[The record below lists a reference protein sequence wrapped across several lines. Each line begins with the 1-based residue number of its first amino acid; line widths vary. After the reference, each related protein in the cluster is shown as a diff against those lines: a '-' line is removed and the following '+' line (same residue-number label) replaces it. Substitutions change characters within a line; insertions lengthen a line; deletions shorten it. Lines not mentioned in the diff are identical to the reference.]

1 MEKLPITWV
10 SIVVA
15 AAFAQW
21 LFFAFRSLAAPAK
34 STKLVRPAERNLL
47 ISSGVLLVAWL
58 AAFLPPV
65 LAASTGKQAA
75 TQASLTDGSHAHGSC
90 AAIGT
95 KQTAGDVETKLGKP
109 DEKLNDETVRG
120 PGATTWVY
128 RDTRC
133 AVHVIDGEVDFVE

>member
-1 MEKLPITWV
+1 MEKLQITWV

-34 STKLVRPAERNLL
+34 SKKLVRPTERNLL
-47 ISSGVLLVAWL
+47 ISSGVLMVAWL
-58 AAFLPPV
+58 VAFLPPV
-65 LAASTGKQAA
+65 LAASAGHTAA
-75 TQASLTDGSHAHGSC
+75 VQASLAGGSHSHGSC
-90 AAIGT
+90 AAIGR

-109 DEKLNDETVRG
+109 DEKLNDEAVRG